1 MASFFE
7 WDPARYGLKV
17 PKMDEEHQGII
28 ASMNKLHVL
37 REAKAP
43 QPELSRE
50 INQLASLTVRHFAD
64 EEAYMAKIGFPDLD
78 KHKLI
83 HKSLLEKVMQH
94 KKDFESTGKLTD
106 EFFAFLK
113 MWLKAHICGI
123 DIKYAEY
130 GKAA

>member
-1 MASFFE
+1 MDSFFE
-7 WDPARYGLKV
+7 WDAAKYGLKV
-17 PKMDEEHQGII
+17 PRMDEEHQGII
-28 ASMNKLHVL
+28 ASMNKLHVQ
-37 REAKAP
+37 RESNATV
-43 QPELSRE
+43 PELARE
-50 INQLASLTVRHFAD
+50 VDHLVSLTVRHFAD
-64 EEAYMAKIGFPDLD
+64 EEAYMAKIGFPELA

-94 KKDFESTGKLTD
+94 KNEFEASGKLTD

-123 DIKYAEY
+123 DIKYAQY